1 MNANPD
7 IAPDAGLARMARV
20 AGIEYPAL
28 IRNICELALA
38 RAATA
43 AAADEW
49 VLAQKL
55 SGVESAAPG
64 RTDLFAVARGV
75 RCTVKL
81 GALQRGHRNRIR
93 EILDATSVFRDE
105 EVAVALELF
114 DETFAAGPARAP
126 YDPGDGVANYEFVGS
141 FSRDGQLVGYVCY
154 GATPG
159 TDRVYD
165 LYWIAMHPEFQGEG
179 GGSQL
184 LDEVER
190 RFANARRGCSSS
202 RRRRATTTRRR
213 ATFTRAR
220 GYDAPR
226 QTRGLLRARRRT
238 G

>member
-1 MNANPD
+1 
-7 IAPDAGLARMARV
+7 V
-20 AGIEYPAL
+20 
-28 IRNICELALA
+28 
-38 RAATA
+38 
-43 AAADEW
+43 
-49 VLAQKL
+49 
-55 SGVESAAPG
+55 
-64 RTDLFAVARGV
+64 
-75 RCTVKL
+75 VKL

-114 DETFAAGPARAP
+114 DETFAVGPARAP

-179 GGSQL
+179 GGTQL

-190 RFANARRGCSSS
+190 RLRQREARMLVVETSS
-202 RRRRATTTRRR
+202 RVDYAPTRHFYE
-213 ATFTRAR
+213 TR
-220 GYDAPR
+220 GYETAASLVDYYAPGDSR
-226 QTRGLLRARRRT
+226 VIYTKRFAESQLLHIRPNAESSRNE
-238 G
+238 

>member
-1 MNANPD
+1 
-7 IAPDAGLARMARV
+7 V
-20 AGIEYPAL
+20 
-28 IRNICELALA
+28 
-38 RAATA
+38 
-43 AAADEW
+43 
-49 VLAQKL
+49 
-55 SGVESAAPG
+55 
-64 RTDLFAVARGV
+64 
-75 RCTVKL
+75 VKL

-93 EILDATSVFRDE
+93 EILDATSVFRAE

-184 LDEVER
+184 VDEVER
-190 RFANARRGCSSS
+190 RLRQREARLLVVETSS
-202 RRRRATTTRRR
+202 RQEYAPTRQ
-213 ATFTRAR
+213 FYEAR
-220 GYDAPR
+220 GYAPAAR
-226 QTRGLLRARRRT
+226 VADYYAPGDSRVIYTKRFAEPQLLHIRPNAESSRNE
-238 G
+238 

>member
-1 MNANPD
+1 
-7 IAPDAGLARMARV
+7 V
-20 AGIEYPAL
+20 
-28 IRNICELALA
+28 
-38 RAATA
+38 
-43 AAADEW
+43 
-49 VLAQKL
+49 
-55 SGVESAAPG
+55 
-64 RTDLFAVARGV
+64 
-75 RCTVKL
+75 VKL

-93 EILDATSVFRDE
+93 EILDATSVFRAE

-184 LDEVER
+184 VDEVER
-190 RFANARRGCSSS
+190 RLRQREARLLVVETSS
-202 RRRRATTTRRR
+202 RQEYAPTRH
-213 ATFTRAR
+213 FYEAR
-220 GYDAPR
+220 GYAAAACVADYYAPGDSR
-226 QTRGLLRARRRT
+226 VIYTKRFAEAQLLHIRPNAESSRNE
-238 G
+238 